1 MAVAHCTATP
11 PVITTSQSLLPAA
24 TLGIDT
30 SESHVYGWS
39 DGPNSRGTVQLVWSS
54 VFTVF
59 LCTWT
64 VTCLNVPAKDDTW
77 SRIQLRRARWM
88 IIGIFGPEF
97 VLSIASG
104 QWASAI
110 RSKRAF
116 HRLGYQS
123 WTTRH
128 GFFADMGG
136 FHLSAPDL
144 APFPIN
150 AKHLH
155 YLVSWGYIPFPQVS
169 TREISDKSK
178 ANRIAKTITILQSSW
193 LLLQSLAR
201 WLQGLSLTTLELS
214 AVAIVVCTFATYV
227 CWLQKPLDVEIP
239 ITLETPYRI
248 SDILIRAGSIAQ
260 EPYQQ
265 TPLDFIDDLGPSWSV
280 NVMSK
285 AGIPSGI
292 RGHPWGSG
300 PCERPVPRL
309 TNDRLPSLVGW
320 SRASLFFVTL
330 IYAAIHVAG
339 WNFSFPS
346 AAEQILWRGC
356 STVLLLATFLY
367 WLVMIS
373 ASFTRKRQWQKWY
386 TQVVYGRDKAAE
398 VEVELAT
405 QRRKVQAAEHFLW
418 WEFWLLFLLWCVYVS
433 ARSYLIVEPFLGL
446 RALPGSAYRT
456 VEWAELI
463 PHF

>member
-1 MAVAHCTATP
+1 MTANYTAACP
-11 PVITTSQSLLPAA
+11 TISTSRSIPSSNTIGS
-24 TLGIDT
+24 TLSGDQ
-30 SESHVYGWS
+30 VYGWS
-39 DGPNSRGTVQLVWSS
+39 DGPNNRGSLQIIWSA

-64 VTCLNVPAKDDTW
+64 VTCLNVPAKDDSW

-88 IIGIFGPEF
+88 VIGIFGPEF

-116 HRLGYQS
+116 HRLGYRS
-123 WTTRH
+123 WTTKH

-144 APFPIN
+144 PPFPIN

-155 YLVSWGYIPFPQVS
+155 YLVSHQYLPFPQVS

-178 ANRIAKTITILQSSW
+178 ANRIAKTITILQSCW
-193 LLLQSLAR
+193 LLLQSVAR
-201 WLQGLSLTTLELS
+201 WVQSLTLTTLELS
-214 AVAIVVCTFATYV
+214 AVAIVVCTLATYI

-239 ITLETPYRI
+239 IVLETPYRI
-248 SDILIRAGSIAQ
+248 SDILIRAGDTASQ
-260 EPYQQ
+260 PYQQ
-265 TPLDFIDDLGPSWSV
+265 SPLDFVDDLGPSWSV

-285 AGIPSGI
+285 AGIPSGVP
-292 RGHPWGSG
+292 GYPWGSG
-300 PCERPVPRL
+300 PCERPIPRL

-320 SRASLFFVTL
+320 SRAALFLVTL

-346 AAEQILWRGC
+346 TAELVFWRGC
-356 STVLLLATFLY
+356 STILLLATFLY
-367 WLVMIS
+367 WFIMIS
-373 ASFTRKRQWQKWY
+373 ASFTRKRRWQKWY
-386 TQVVYGRDKAAE
+386 TQLVYGRDRAAQ
-398 VEVELAT
+398 VELELET
-405 QRRKVQAAEHFLW
+405 QRRKAPPTEHFLW
-418 WEFWLLFLLWCVYVS
+418 WEFWLLFLLWCIYVT
-433 ARSYLIVEPFLGL
+433 ARTYLIVEPFLGL
-446 RALPGSAYRT
+446 RALPSSAYRT
-456 VEWAELI
+456 VEWADLI